1 MAVDRQ
7 SGTTSVDSESRGSV
21 AISDPIDELSAA
33 DALALAEEAEA
44 EAAEAAAKAAA
55 ARARAR
61 AIRSRRQTAESDSAG
76 SDDATSD
83 RVMEIMDPAES
94 TDDSVDV
101 DDDTTTA
108 DSSEHKTARTRGRL
122 RRPQLRTVVSALVVV
137 VIVALLAVTGY
148 MMWYH
153 HQVNE
158 KRQRE
163 ADYAAA
169 ARQDVIN
176 LMSIDF
182 NKAKEDVQ
190 RIVDN
195 ATGSFKTDFQDQA
208 DTMIKAVQDS
218 KVAVTTSVSAAA
230 VQSMTDDSAV
240 VLVAAAS
247 EVTNSTGANK
257 EPRVWRL
264 SVTMARDGSQIKLA
278 KVEFVP

>member
-1 MAVDRQ
+1 
-7 SGTTSVDSESRGSV
+7 V

-55 ARARAR
+55 ARARAC

-94 TDDSVDV
+94 TDDSADV

-108 DSSEHKTARTRGRL
+108 VSSERKTARTRGRL
-122 RRPQLRTVVSALVVV
+122 RRPQVRTVVSALAVV
-137 VIVALLAVTGY
+137 VIVALLALTGY
-148 MMWYH
+148 MMWHH

>member
-7 SGTTSVDSESRGSV
+7 SGTNPVDGEGRSSL

-33 DALALAEEAEA
+33 DALALAEAAEA

-61 AIRSRRQTAESDSAG
+61 AIRSRRQASESGSAAAGIKQTEPAEDSAETNG
-76 SDDATSD
+76 
-83 RVMEIMDPAES
+83 
-94 TDDSVDV
+94 
-101 DDDTTTA
+101 DDTTA
-108 DSSEHKTARTRGRL
+108 EEAAEDKPLRTRRRL
-122 RRPQLRTVVSALVVV
+122 RRPRLRTVISALASI

-148 MMWYH
+148 MMWH
-153 HQVNE
+153 HHNVTE
-158 KRQRE
+158 KRQRGAE
-163 ADYAAA
+163 YAVA
-169 ARQDVIN
+169 ARQDVIS

-182 NKAKEDVQ
+182 NNAKADVQ

-247 EVTNSTGANK
+247 EVTNSTGADK